1 MISKGNRSIK
11 AGETAPA
18 WEVVKM
24 SQHSIQVRWGFTP
37 TEDGWLYSY
46 VNTPAQPSA
55 DALSDLGLP
64 SDLAFR
70 VANNWTRDKPVRVA
84 ITEQQKRFWLLYKM
98 ENSFNQLHPHISALL
113 DYVRSLNLVLD
124 RVGEMN
130 YYYLDEIYPEDEAII
145 RHYGGVVE
153 FMEAG

>member
-55 DALSDLGLP
+55 DDLARLGLP

-70 VANNWTRDKPVRVA
+70 VANNWTRDKPVRVVISDA
-84 ITEQQKRFWLLYKM
+84 QKRDWLLYKL
-98 ENSFNQLHPHISALL
+98 EDEYSQLHPHISALL
-113 DYVRSLNLVLD
+113 DYVRSLNLALD
-124 RVGEMN
+124 RVGDMN
-130 YYYLDEIYPEDEAII
+130 YYYLDEIYIEDEAIV